1 MLRIKIRNGKFIT
14 YQFLFLISKTFLCV
28 TIVVKM
34 DGYNNPRII
43 KSMMT
48 SNFTDSRDFSFLLK
62 FTIRTSKLQQQQS
75 REKSLE
81 IYLFLF

>member
-1 MLRIKIRNGKFIT
+1 
-14 YQFLFLISKTFLCV
+14 
-28 TIVVKM
+28 M

-81 IYLFLF
+81 IYLFLFWIQVYLKEPVVNF